1 MNHTELIPTI
11 FPNGLPDEFV
21 SIKQELDSLSGDALD
36 TSLKHWEALL
46 LSDTTDTSLILSVF
60 LEVCHRVTSST
71 PSKDCLLLLDF
82 LSQLNYH
89 RLKAGGLSRSKAQVL
104 RLKVALG
111 AKAPSFPD

>member
-46 LSDTTDTSLILSVF
+46 LSDTTDTSIYFTMVNISTTAIWKKFILF
-60 LEVCHRVTSST
+60 LDVVLTI
-71 PSKDCLLLLDF
+71 
-82 LSQLNYH
+82 
-89 RLKAGGLSRSKAQVL
+89 LKIHFYKNMYQE
-104 RLKVALG
+104 K
-111 AKAPSFPD
+111 